1 MNAETII
8 RSLNEIAAHER
19 GELKLKTS
27 VVAVPAID
35 VRKLREELGVS
46 QEEFAGRYNLA
57 VATVRNWEQGL
68 RQPDGPGRMFSGH
81 DSPRSRRVSG
91 LRVKEMLRARLR
103 IGRSVHF
110 SGLGVDVSYA
120 VCGNSKRCGAAW
132 LVARGRGLLA
142 HRCSR
147 PCLQ

>member
-8 RSLNEIAAHER
+8 RSLNEVAAHER
-19 GELKLKTS
+19 GEPRLKTT

-68 RQPDGPGRMFSGH
+68 RQPDGPGRMFLAMI
-81 DSPRSRRVSG
+81 RRDPEGV
-91 LRVKEMLRARLR
+91 RVRVEEMLRA
-103 IGRSVHF
+103 
-110 SGLGVDVSYA
+110 A
-120 VCGNSKRCGAAW
+120 
-132 LVARGRGLLA
+132 
-142 HRCSR
+142 
-147 PCLQ
+147 